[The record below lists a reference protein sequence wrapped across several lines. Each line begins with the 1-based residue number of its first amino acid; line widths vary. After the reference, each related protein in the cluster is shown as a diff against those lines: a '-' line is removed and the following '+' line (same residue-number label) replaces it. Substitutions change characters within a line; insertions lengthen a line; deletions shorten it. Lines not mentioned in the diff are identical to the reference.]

1 MTKNV
6 VSLFDGMSC
15 LQISLR
21 NLGIEIDNYYASEI
35 DPDAIKVTLSN
46 FPKTKYLGDVRYID
60 TKTLHNIWLLGGGS
74 PCTDFSL
81 MGLRKGLLDI
91 HTLNEYLRLKNEGFN
106 FGNTQSILFFEF
118 LRLLKELNPTYF
130 FLENVVLR
138 GEFKK
143 YERLIS
149 ESLGVEP
156 LIINSSL
163 VSSQNRERCYWTNIP
178 NISVPKDR
186 KIYTFDIIPNS
197 VSCGIRGVMNKDE
210 GKYIPTLTFRKD
222 NKFNCLVTNPHKT
235 GLVKVGDED
244 IRKLTIEE
252 CEKIQTI
259 PVGYTN
265 VEGVSKTSKYKMIGN
280 AWTINVI
287 DHLLEPLTKEQ

>member
-6 VSLFDGMSC
+6 VSVFDGMSC

-60 TKTLHNIWLLGGGS
+60 TSTLFDIWLLSAGS

-91 HTLNEYLRLKNEGFN
+91 HTLDEYIRLKNEGFD

-118 LRLLKELNPTYF
+118 LRILKELNPTYF
-130 FLENVVLR
+130 FLENVVLK

-143 YERLIS
+143 YEKLIS
-149 ESLGVEP
+149 EYLGVEP
-156 LIINSSL
+156 IIINSSL

-178 NISVPKDR
+178 NVTVPKDK
-186 KIYTFDIIPNS
+186 KIYTFDVIPNS
-197 VSCGIRGVMNKDE
+197 ISCGNRGVMNKDE
-210 GKYIPTLTFRKD
+210 GKYIQKLTFRKD
-222 NKFNCLVTNPHKT
+222 DKFNCLVTKPNST
-235 GLVKVGDED
+235 NLVKVGNED
-244 IRKLTIEE
+244 IRKITIEE
-252 CEKIQTI
+252 SERIQTV

-265 VEGVSKTSKYKMIGN
+265 VEGVSDSSRYKMIGN
-280 AWTINVI
+280 GWTINVI
-287 DHLLEPLTKEQ
+287 DHLLEPLINE

>member
-6 VSLFDGMSC
+6 VSLFDGMSS

-35 DPDAIKVTLSN
+35 EPDPIKVTLSN

-60 TKTLHNIWLLGGGS
+60 TSTLYNIWLLGAGS

-91 HTLNEYLRLKNEGFN
+91 HTLDEYLRLKHEGFD

-118 LRLLKELNPTYF
+118 LRILKELNPTYF
-130 FLENVVLR
+130 FLENVVLK

-143 YERLIS
+143 YEKMIS
-149 ESLGVEP
+149 EYLGVEP
-156 LIINSSL
+156 MIINSSL

-178 NISVPKDR
+178 NVSVPKDR
-186 KIYTFDIIPNS
+186 KIYSFDVIPDS
-197 VSCGIRGVMNKDE
+197 ISCGIRGVMNKDE
-210 GKYIPTLTFRKD
+210 GKYIQKLTFRKD
-222 NKFNCLVTNPHKT
+222 DKFNCLVTNPHST
-235 GLVKVGDED
+235 NLVKVGNED
-244 IRKLTIEE
+244 IRKITIEE
-252 CEKIQTI
+252 SERIQTVPI
-259 PVGYTN
+259 GYTN
-265 VEGVSKTSKYKMIGN
+265 VEGVSDSSKYKMIGN
-280 AWTINVI
+280 GWTINMI
-287 DHLLEPLTKEQ
+287 DHLLEPLK